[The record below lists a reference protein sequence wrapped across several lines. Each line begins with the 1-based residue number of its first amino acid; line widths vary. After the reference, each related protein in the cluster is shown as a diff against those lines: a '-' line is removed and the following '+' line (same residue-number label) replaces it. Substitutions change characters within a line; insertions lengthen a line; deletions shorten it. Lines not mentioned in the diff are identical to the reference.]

1 MSSDDERHLPR
12 KRKHG
17 SGAGGESDDD
27 FASYAWRLIGTFR
40 TEAGWLD
47 LTAGRLRYTT
57 PVREVF
63 DVPLSEVT
71 DVIWP
76 WYYFGGGVK
85 LTVGVEQ
92 YRLSFV
98 LPNGAE
104 YPTAR
109 LMAAAGDPAALAL
122 VVQKGDDIAKGRG
135 AGKEWRRRLEAAGLG
150 APPRE
155 AG

>member
-1 MSSDDERHLPR
+1 MWDRRRRRREAWAAE
-12 KRKHG
+12 K
-17 SGAGGESDDD
+17 D

-47 LTAGRLRYTT
+47 LTAGRLRYTSE
-57 PVREVF
+57 VGGEVF
-63 DVPLSEVT
+63 DVRLDEVM
-71 DVIWP
+71 DVVWP

-85 LTVGVEQ
+85 LTVKGEP

-109 LMAAAGDPAALAL
+109 LSAATGDPGSLAIVLQKGNDIAAGRD
-122 VVQKGDDIAKGRG
+122 
-135 AGKEWRRRLEAAGLG
+135 AGKEWRRRLEAAGSAA
-150 APPRE
+150 APPLGR
-155 AG
+155 